1 MIGAKTR
8 QRYSPTIYE
17 VLVLCAIRKCGNLD
31 VDVASIQSAFDR
43 YAHTTLTTSTA
54 HMVLKRMYAQG
65 LVAVR
70 REKRGKGESFVFYT
84 LTEEGVAALAV
95 WLDAI
100 VEMI

>member
-1 MIGAKTR
+1 MIPTKKH

-17 VLVLCAIRKCGNLD
+17 VLVLCAIRKCGNQD
-31 VDVASIQSAFDR
+31 VDVASLKSAFDR
-43 YAHTTLTTSTA
+43 YARITLTTSTA

-70 REKRGKGESFVFYT
+70 HERRTRHESYQFWT